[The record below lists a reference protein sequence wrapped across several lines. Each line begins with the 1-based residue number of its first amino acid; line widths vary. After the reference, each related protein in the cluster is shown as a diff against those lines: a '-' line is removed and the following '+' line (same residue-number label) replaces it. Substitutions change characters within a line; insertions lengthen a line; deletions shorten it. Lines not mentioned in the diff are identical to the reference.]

1 MYSLET
7 IGQNKRHN
15 PADLSSPP
23 TVLLLLLSLF
33 MAIVSGKSTASDT
46 DQLASTMPKLVVQIT
61 VDQLRGD
68 LPMRFRE
75 RLGEGGFRYLL
86 EQGTHF
92 NNAHYRHANTETAV
106 GHATLV
112 TGADPSRHG
121 IVANEWFDP
130 QTGESTY
137 NTEDDRH
144 HLIGEKAKTH
154 QGVSPRNLLSST
166 IGDEL
171 VLSNAAKSRVFSV
184 SGKDRGAILP
194 GGHAGKAFWYSKSS
208 GQFVTSTY
216 YYDEYPKWVADW
228 NAGKPTE
235 RYRGQQ
241 WKLLQPRETYFAR
254 DLDDREYEADFGAL
268 GRTFPHGYGDD
279 KYTNLVVG
287 LTPAIDELTLEFAKL
302 VLEKEKLGAGAVTD
316 FLAVSFSA
324 TDYVGH
330 LFGPASL
337 ETEDN
342 ILRLD
347 RILASFFSFL
357 DETVGL
363 ENTLIVLSADHGA
376 PEAPEYMQSIGLDT
390 GRFDFDHFKQPNPL
404 SAALL
409 ERFGRND
416 LILAHSHPYLHLN
429 YIAIREAGLEPSV
442 VERFVAAEA
451 IKLPG
456 IAYAMSRSELVDGQ
470 YADAPIQRQIRRN
483 FHFDRSGSVHLV
495 QEQYWFLHS
504 TDEAA
509 KMGLAGLA
517 AIHGSPWVYDTYVP
531 IFFAGHTVPAQK
543 IDRRVSPTDIAPT
556 ISDYLGIKYP
566 SGNSGNPL
574 SEVTRAR
581 TITQ

>member
-1 MYSLET
+1 MTNKPEVLKINPVRLLPNLTLSVVL
-7 IGQNKRHN
+7 IAGQS
-15 PADLSSPP
+15 A
-23 TVLLLLLSLF
+23 T
-33 MAIVSGKSTASDT
+33 AATEQAASTA
-46 DQLASTMPKLVVQIT
+46 PKLVVQIT

-68 LPMRFRE
+68 LPMRYRE

-86 EQGTHF
+86 EQGTHYS
-92 NNAHYRHANTETAV
+92 NAHYRHANTETAV

-121 IVANEWFDP
+121 MVSNYWFD
-130 QTGESTY
+130 QKTGETVY

-144 HLIGEKAKTH
+144 HIIGKKPKPH
-154 QGVSPRNLLSST
+154 KGVSPRNLLSST

-171 VLSNAAKSRVFSV
+171 VLSNSGKSRVFSV

-228 NAGKPTE
+228 NATKPAE
-235 RYRGQQ
+235 RYRGKQ
-241 WKLLQPRETYFAR
+241 WKLLQPRENYFAR
-254 DLDDREYEADFGAL
+254 DIDDRIFEADFKAL
-268 GRTFPHGYGDD
+268 GRTFPHAYGDD
-279 KYTNLVVG
+279 KYLNLVVG
-287 LTPAIDELTLEFAKL
+287 LTPAIDELTLGFAKRTI
-302 VLEKEKLGAGAVTD
+302 EQEKLGAGEATD
-316 FLAVSFSA
+316 FIAVSFSA

-330 LFGPASL
+330 LFGPSSL
-337 ETEDN
+337 ESEDN

-347 RILASFFSFL
+347 RILASFFEFL
-357 DETVGL
+357 EQTVGL
-363 ENTLIVLSADHGA
+363 ENTLIVLSADHGGPDA
-376 PEAPEYMQSIGLDT
+376 PEHVQTIGLDS
-390 GRFDFDHFKQPNPL
+390 GRFSFDHFKQPNQL
-404 SAALL
+404 TAALKQ
-409 ERFGRND
+409 RFGRD
-416 LILAHSHPYLHLN
+416 GLILAHSHPYLHLD
-429 YIAIREAGLEPSV
+429 YKVIREASLNPSE

-509 KMGLAGLA
+509 KMGLPGLA
-517 AIHGSPWVYDTYVP
+517 AIHGSPWAYDTYVP
-531 IFFAGHTVPAQK
+531 IFFAGHSVPAQK
-543 IDRRVSPTDIAPT
+543 IERRVSPTDIAPT
-556 ISDYLGIKYP
+556 LSSYLGIKYP
-566 SGNSGNPL
+566 SGNIGNPL
-574 SEVTRAR
+574 KEVMPDS
-581 TITQ
+581 QESK